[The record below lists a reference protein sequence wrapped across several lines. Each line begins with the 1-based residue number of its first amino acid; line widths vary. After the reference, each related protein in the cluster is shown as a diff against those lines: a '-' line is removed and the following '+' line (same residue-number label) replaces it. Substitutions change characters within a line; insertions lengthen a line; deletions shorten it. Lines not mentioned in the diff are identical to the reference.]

1 MEEEEE
7 TMAVLKL
14 SPVIKPTI
22 VDRISNDDISGED
35 EEEEIIIIMAI
46 LLDSSIAHNKVGTVT
61 DCTNNVV
68 A

>member
-1 MEEEEE
+1 
-7 TMAVLKL
+7 MAVLKL

-22 VDRISNDDISGED
+22 VDRISNDDIRGED
-35 EEEEIIIIMAI
+35 EEEEII
-46 LLDSSIAHNKVGTVT
+46 KVGTVT